1 MSIDELIQ
9 ELETAKQKSKLGG
22 RTQVYFIREEVEP
35 IPLLDVELIEDPDG
49 AIVELI
55 GDP

>member
-9 ELETAKQKSKLGG
+9 ELETTKQKSKRGG

-35 IPLLDVELIEDPDG
+35 IPLMGVQLIEDPDG
-49 AIVELI
+49 AIVELL